1 MRVELKV
8 LFDEVYWIGVVEV
21 VDDNLLK
28 VKKII
33 FKKEPSNE
41 MIYQYVLHHQLLDNL
56 SHGLKSEYKDKKIN
70 PKRLQ
75 RMIHRQ
81 VKDVKITKK
90 SYEAMKQLQ
99 EENKD
104 KRKSLKRKKVKE
116 KQEYLYSLKRL
127 KKKEKHKGR

>member
-1 MRVELKV
+1 
-8 LFDEVYWIGVVEV
+8 
-21 VDDNLLK
+21 
-28 VKKII
+28 
-33 FKKEPSNE
+33 

-99 EENKD
+99 EENKE
-104 KRKSLKRKKVKE
+104 KKKSLKRKHIKE
-116 KQEYLYSLKRL
+116 KQEYLYSLKRS

>member
-1 MRVELKV
+1 
-8 LFDEVYWIGVVEV
+8 
-21 VDDNLLK
+21 
-28 VKKII
+28 
-33 FKKEPSNE
+33 

-56 SHGLKSEYKDKKIN
+56 SHGLKSEHKDKKIN